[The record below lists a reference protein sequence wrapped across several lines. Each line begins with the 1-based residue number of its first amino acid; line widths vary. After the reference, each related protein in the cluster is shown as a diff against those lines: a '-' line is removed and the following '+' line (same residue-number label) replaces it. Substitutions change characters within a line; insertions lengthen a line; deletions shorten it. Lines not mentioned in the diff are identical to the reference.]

1 MICPDERF
9 ILVIL
14 CSRVSFSSLIFEDQQ
29 PQAAR
34 DELSQHQAPVFARIP
49 TLSIWDLVSENR
61 IKASEWLKSSGCGRD
76 LGGF

>member
-34 DELSQHQAPVFARIP
+34 DELSQHQAPVFARTLTIHLGKP
-49 TLSIWDLVSENR
+49 VSLTPFPVRDYLDYIQAPSTLSL
-61 IKASEWLKSSGCGRD
+61 
-76 LGGF
+76 